1 MALGLSAGG
10 ALSGAATGASIGS
23 VVPGIGTAIG
33 AIGGGL
39 LGLFSGKKDNSE
51 KLQQQQFENE
61 KELMG
66 LQNQYNTAMAEAN
79 HERNKE
85 MWDYTNFENQR
96 KHLEN
101 AGLSVGLMYGNG
113 GSMGASTSGGQ
124 GSGVSNPGTTAV
136 AQGLQAKALGLQWEQ
151 IQSQTALNAASAA
164 KQYAEAEKIKG
175 VDTKTAE
182 ATLDNIIAQTDNEK
196 AKNGLI
202 YAQKRMADIQGDLSK
217 ANIEEIGWNVRQ
229 IEKTLEMMD
238 ENITAAKISNEI
250 AEATKKNQIEMS
262 AINVLNGVKDALLKE
277 SQGKL
282 TEEQA
287 KAITVQLAQ
296 GWKNLKIQES
306 GVALKKLLG
315 EWENER
321 EYTIGRE
328 KIDQARM
335 SSAIGVMTK
344 AGEVFGRMWKKLG
357 DKLF

>member
-1 MALGLSAGG
+1 MAMGLSAGG

-39 LGLFSGKKDNSE
+39 LGLFSGKKDNSAQRQ
-51 KLQQQQFENE
+51 LANE

-66 LQNQYNTAMAEAN
+66 LQNQYNTEMAKGNQKRAM
-79 HERNKE
+79 E
-85 MWDYTNFENQR
+85 MWDYTNYENQV
-96 KHLEN
+96 KHMKN

-113 GSMGASTSGGQ
+113 GGMGASTSGGQ

-136 AQGLQAKALGLQWEQ
+136 QQGLQAKMMGVQLGNV
-151 IQSQTALNAASAA
+151 QSQTALNAAQAA
-164 KQYAEAEKIKG
+164 KNMAEADKIKG
-175 VDTKTAE
+175 VDTKAAE
-182 ATLDNIIAQTDNEK
+182 ASIDNIIAQTDNEK

-202 YAQKRMADIQGDLSK
+202 YAQKRMAEIQGDLNN
-217 ANIEEIGWNVRQ
+217 ANIEEIGYNIRQ
-229 IEKTLEMMD
+229 IEKTIDLMN

-250 AEATKKNQIEMS
+250 AQATKKNQIEMS
-262 AINVLNGVKDALLKE
+262 AINVLNGIKDALLKE

-282 TEEQA
+282 TEAEA
-287 KAITVQLAQ
+287 KAVTVKLAQ
-296 GWKNLKIQES
+296 GWKQLELGES
-306 GVALKKLLG
+306 GQALQKLLG
-315 EWENER
+315 EWNNER
-321 EYTIGRE
+321 EYIIGRE
-328 KIDQARM
+328 KIDQQRM